1 MMMRRLI
8 SAACA
13 LLLVAQGSAAQA
25 AAVPETF
32 APLVEKLMPAVVNVY
47 TTQKIKT
54 NPMMG
59 FGMQMPNDPRL
70 EPFRQFFEQFG
81 GMQGGIPG
89 MPMAPQER
97 EVQSLGS
104 GFIIDPSGYVVTNN
118 HVIAEADEVSI
129 KLHDETELKA
139 EIVGRDAKTDLALL
153 KVKSPKP
160 LPYVSFGNSDT
171 TRVGDWII
179 VIGNPFGL
187 GGSVSAGIISA
198 RSRSINA
205 GPFDDFLQTDAAIN
219 RGNSGGPM
227 FNMNGEVIGINT
239 AIFSPTGGNIGIG
252 FAVPSALAQPTL
264 DQLKKFGRTHRAW
277 LGVKIQPV
285 SDEIAQSLGMKTTR
299 GAMVMEVSQKS
310 PAAKA
315 GVQTGDVILSFDG
328 KPVNEMRH
336 LPRAVADAAIGKK
349 VALDIWR
356 NGSAKTI
363 SLTLTEMPEDQSETP
378 IKKAASDK
386 SSQSDAADE
395 AVLGMRVTTLT
406 EGLRQRFRLVSKA
419 QGLLVVDVLQGGA
432 ASKQGFRSGDII
444 TKVHN
449 TTVRTAS
456 DMVKGM
462 DEARDAGRPQALV
475 QVARGEE
482 NIFITLPTSK

>member
-1 MMMRRLI
+1 MIRHLF
-8 SAACA
+8 SVVAFVFAACGA
-13 LLLVAQGSAAQA
+13 PLAHA
-25 AAVPETF
+25 AAAPETF
-32 APLVEKLMPAVVNVY
+32 APLVEKLTPAVVNVY

-59 FGMQMPNDPRL
+59 LGMQLPDDPRL

-104 GFIIDPSGYVVTNN
+104 GFIIDAAGYVVTNN
-118 HVIAEADEVSI
+118 HVIADADEVSI

-139 EIVGRDAKTDLALL
+139 EIVGRDSKTDLALL
-153 KVKSPKP
+153 KVKSAKP

-171 TRVGDWII
+171 ARVGDWVV

-285 SDEIAQSLGMKTTR
+285 SDEIAQSLGLKNTH
-299 GAMVMEVSQKS
+299 GALVMDVSPKS
-310 PAAKA
+310 PSAIA
-315 GVQTGDVILSFDG
+315 GLQVGDVILSFDG
-328 KPVNEMRH
+328 TPITEMRH
-336 LPRAVADAAIGKK
+336 LPRAVAESQIGKK
-349 VALDIWR
+349 SKLEIWRKGAVKTVAL
-356 NGSAKTI
+356 
-363 SLTLTEMPEDQSETP
+363 TLMEMPEDEAEASAKPAKTP
-378 IKKAASDK
+378 AQKLEEK
-386 SSQSDAADE
+386 DE
-395 AVLGMRVTTLT
+395 SLLGMRVATVTDA
-406 EGLRQRFRLVSKA
+406 LRQRFRLTSKA
-419 QGLLVVDVLQGGA
+419 NGVLVVDVAQGA
-432 ASKQGFRSGDII
+432 AAIKQGLRPGDII
-444 TKVHN
+444 TKVQD
-449 TTVRTAS
+449 TA
-456 DMVKGM
+456 VKTPRDIIAGM
-462 DEARDAGRPQALV
+462 DEARKAGRGYALV
-475 QVARGEE
+475 QVSRGEDTLLL
-482 NIFITLPTSK
+482 TLPTSK